1 MIYLEAGCTRTVTFF
16 NTIKPTLTILKQ
28 NSVTSDPLPGAK
40 LHIYYA
46 SDNTSAG
53 EMHNLGVFYS
63 NEEGKVVL
71 TDAERGWYKIVEE
84 SCPQGFGYLDGES
97 VQEFYLEENTSKT
110 IIIRNVPL
118 SALVGFKY
126 DAKSGKGIPG
136 CRFELRYLS
145 GNTSG
150 TGGTVI
156 GTYVTGPNGAFTV
169 TGLKKALI
177 SARRYPAT
185 EASLS
190 TANPRRCG
198 SPARIRMW

>member
-1 MIYLEAGCTRTVTFF
+1 MILSEIPQVIYLEAGCTRTVTFF
-16 NTIKPTLTILKQ
+16 NAIKPTLTILKQ

-46 SDNTSAG
+46 SDNTSTG
-53 EMHNLGVFYS
+53 EMHDLGVFYS
-63 NEEGKVVL
+63 NEEGKVIL

-84 SCPQGFGYLDGES
+84 SCPQGFGFLDGEA

-110 IIIRNVPL
+110 VIIRNVPL

-126 DAKSGKGIPG
+126 DTKTGKGIPG

-150 TGGTVI
+150 TGGTVMR
-156 GTYVTGPNGAFTV
+156 T
-169 TGLKKALI
+169 
-177 SARRYPAT
+177 
-185 EASLS
+185 
-190 TANPRRCG
+190 
-198 SPARIRMW
+198 